1 MIKEIYTMI
10 YADMPASTLDQD
22 QMHREIERIK
32 DPLRNRLDFEK
43 LEEICLEVSCC
54 SHESGFVSG
63 FKAGVAFMA
72 ECLNEMR

>member
-32 DPLRNRLDFEK
+32 DPLRDRPNFEK

-54 SHESGFVSG
+54 SHESGFVNG